1 MYNNKRI
8 ILGAITI
15 ILITAALTF
24 MISAVVFTG
33 DIVIGGRYEIR
44 FNPENVAEQNVS
56 KYKEV
61 RKILKERYYG
71 EVDENVLLEG
81 AIKGMADSLGDIHT
95 VYYNKEQMQ
104 KILEISS
111 KSVESYVGIGVTVT
125 MDKNGVVT
133 VVEPF
138 KDSPAY
144 NAGMKMGDKII
155 AVDGEDVTQIKD
167 LEVIVKMIKGPEDT
181 NVKITVYRSSDF
193 TTKDFDIIRK
203 NIKVELNIRSEMLDD
218 NIGYI
223 RILSFNDKNISL
235 LFNEHLE
242 KLLQQNI
249 RALIIDV
256 RDNLGGYYDQVVKI
270 ADRLI
275 PKGIIVY
282 TEDRD
287 KIKKVENSDA
297 AELDVPI
304 AVLVNGNSASA
315 SEVLSGA
322 LKDHK
327 KGILVGTTTFGKGVV
342 QEIKFLS
349 DGSGLK
355 VTVSKYF
362 TPSGICIHEI
372 GIKPDVEINLSEK
385 YKYTPVSQ
393 VPRSDDV
400 QLKKA
405 VEVLLKGIEN
415 N

>member
-1 MYNNKRI
+1 LYNNKRI

-15 ILITAALTF
+15 VLITAVFTF
-24 MISAVVFTG
+24 MISVVVFTG
-33 DIVIGGRYEIR
+33 DLTGGRYEIR
-44 FNPENVAEQNVS
+44 FSPENVSENNVR
-56 KYKEV
+56 KFNEV
-61 RKILKERYYG
+61 KKILKERYYG

-81 AIKGMADSLGDIHT
+81 AVKGMADSLGDIHT

-167 LEVIVKMIKGPEDT
+167 LEVIVKMIKGPENT
-181 NVKITVYRSSDF
+181 NVKLTVYRSSDF
-193 TTKDFDIIRK
+193 TTKDFNIIRK
-203 NIKVELNIRSEMLDD
+203 KIKVELNIRSEMLDSG
-218 NIGYI
+218 IGYI
-223 RILSFNDKNISL
+223 RILSFNDKNIAL
-235 LFNEHLE
+235 LFDRHLE
-242 KLLQQNI
+242 KLLEQNI
-249 RALIIDV
+249 KGLIIDL
-256 RDNLGGYYDQVVKI
+256 RDNLGGYYDQVVNI

-287 KIKKVENSDA
+287 KNKKVENSDA
-297 AELDVPI
+297 TELDVPI

-342 QEIKFLS
+342 QEIKFLN

-355 VTVSKYF
+355 VTV
-362 TPSGICIHEI
+362 
-372 GIKPDVEINLSEK
+372 
-385 YKYTPVSQ
+385 
-393 VPRSDDV
+393 
-400 QLKKA
+400 
-405 VEVLLKGIEN
+405 
-415 N
+415 

>member
-15 ILITAALTF
+15 VLITAVFTF
-24 MISAVVFTG
+24 MISVVVFTG
-33 DIVIGGRYEIR
+33 DLTGGRYEIR
-44 FNPENVAEQNVS
+44 FSPENVSENNVR
-56 KYKEV
+56 KFNEV
-61 RKILKERYYG
+61 KKILKERYYG

-81 AIKGMADSLGDIHT
+81 AVKGMADSLGDIHT

-167 LEVIVKMIKGPEDT
+167 LEVIVKMIKGPENT
-181 NVKITVYRSSDF
+181 NVKLTVYRSSDF
-193 TTKDFDIIRK
+193 TTKDFNIIRK
-203 NIKVELNIRSEMLDD
+203 KIKVELNIRSEMLDSG
-218 NIGYI
+218 IGYI
-223 RILSFNDKNISL
+223 RILSFNDKNIAL
-235 LFNEHLE
+235 LFDRHLE
-242 KLLQQNI
+242 KLLEQNI
-249 RALIIDV
+249 KGLIIDL
-256 RDNLGGYYDQVVKI
+256 RDNLGGYYDQVVNI

-287 KIKKVENSDA
+287 KNKKVENSDA
-297 AELDVPI
+297 TELDVPI

-342 QEIKFLS
+342 QEIKFLN

-362 TPSGICIHEI
+362 TPSGICIHEV
-372 GIKPDVEINLSEK
+372 GIEPDIETELPEK
-385 YKYTPVSQ
+385 YDYTPVSQ

-405 VEVLLKGIEN
+405 VEVLVKGIESN
-415 N
+415 